1 LVEGGEE
8 EKEKGGRD
16 ASVDEA
22 SVEEIRGMSQRSSL
36 QKWVGVWTRRE
47 WGKEGTGRFGSMR
60 YGCGMNNC

>member
-36 QKWVGVWTRRE
+36 QK
-47 WGKEGTGRFGSMR
+47 
-60 YGCGMNNC
+60 